1 MPSRTTTSFVTFQH
15 PFVMAGYCD
24 KLPAGTYEV
33 TAQDE
38 ILRSLTFSVYRRT
51 ATHLLIR
58 RAKGSVRTE
67 SRAIDHRD
75 LALALAQDQACSKN
89 LKQ

>member
-15 PFVMAGYCD
+15 PFVVAGYVD
-24 KLPAGTYEV
+24 ELPAGTYEV
-33 TAQDE
+33 TAEDE
-38 ILRSLTFSVYRRT
+38 ILRSLSFAAYRRT

-58 RAKGSVRTE
+58 RTKESVRTE
-67 SRAIDHRD
+67 MRPIDHRD

-89 LKQ
+89 LTQ